1 MVKKLIN
8 EEDIKT
14 VKSSLYYKIFDIYKK
29 NNKCY
34 YLDNDYNLIWD
45 ENKDVVGIINK
56 KEFLFFSD
64 IENMLNM
71 TDNEMKRLLNI
82 IG

>member
-45 ENKDVVGIINK
+45 ENKDVVGIINN

-71 TDNEMKRLLNI
+71 TDNEMKRLINI